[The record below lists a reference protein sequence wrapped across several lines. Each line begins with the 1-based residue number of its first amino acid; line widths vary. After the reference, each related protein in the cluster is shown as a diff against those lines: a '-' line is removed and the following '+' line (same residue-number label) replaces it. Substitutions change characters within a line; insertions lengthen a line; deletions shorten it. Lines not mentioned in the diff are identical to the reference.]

1 MCFLTRLIP
10 LFRTLADSSQELTDD
25 TWQEE
30 VSTVTICCTQS
41 RRVCG
46 HTKWLCN
53 SMRRLITPRYVGLL
67 SVEELTPDL
76 MFIFH
81 VIFFLEFEFL
91 QSLIFC
97 TGFVRPIPVN
107 MISEKFLEEIWQK
120 RPLGLE
126 SELFRIWWS
135 KKVSVIS

>member
-1 MCFLTRLIP
+1 MD
-10 LFRTLADSSQELTDD
+10 LF
-25 TWQEE
+25 
-30 VSTVTICCTQS
+30 
-41 RRVCG
+41 
-46 HTKWLCN
+46 
-53 SMRRLITPRYVGLL
+53 

-126 SELFRIWWS
+126 GELFRIWWL